1 VQRSSNRQQ
10 RACGCAQV
18 VSRPRSCS
26 DRTRLDRAAK
36 GSGWALTLSCAQ
48 VTYPLDL
55 VRTRLAY
62 DVEGRAPP
70 AGGAGGG
77 AGARAGARRGIAGV
91 LAATVRSEGLGGLY
105 RGIGPTLLGILPY
118 AGLKFYVYQSLKAEY
133 RRRAPARARAR
144 PGPRVHSDA
153 SVLRGLGCGGSC

>member
-1 VQRSSNRQQ
+1 
-10 RACGCAQV
+10 
-18 VSRPRSCS
+18 
-26 DRTRLDRAAK
+26 
-36 GSGWALTLSCAQ
+36 

-153 SVLRGLGCGGSC
+153 SVLRGLGCGGSCWHWCSSHAERRACRLTGAASRAFRSRGACRRW